1 MNILTTC
8 IRSLISVLVILT
20 LSTLLINAQAA
31 DRALLDVLL
40 ENGVIDLKQYEQLL
54 QKSSIEYQDLL
65 VKDEVTNKQVGDHI
79 DSKIEQAVAKKIE
92 DEVPVK
98 ISRGKKGF
106 RFETRDG
113 NWQTNL

>member
-40 ENGVIDLKQYEQLL
+40 ENGVIDHKQYEHLL
-54 QKSSIEYQDLL
+54 QKSLLQYQDLFSE
-65 VKDEVTNKQVGDHI
+65 KERSNQSTY
-79 DSKIEQAVAKKIE
+79 
-92 DEVPVK
+92 
-98 ISRGKKGF
+98 GF
-106 RFETRDG
+106 
-113 NWQTNL
+113 